1 MVLIS
6 VADVPERLRPA
17 LLQVLTACSNDCRVR
32 AAWLEGSFARG
43 EADAWSDID
52 LHLIVEE
59 PETFGAVE
67 WLAALMPLL
76 LADSIPGLPGAF
88 ICLTPD
94 WVHIDLNL
102 HSLEEELRQETTRRV
117 LVDKDALIP
126 STSSPEFS
134 SRRPF
139 FPAQQAQIFLY
150 LMGNAVTALQ
160 RGDLIALSQTT
171 VMMRDGLL
179 IPLML
184 AENGIPNETGA
195 KRVARHL
202 TTEQQ
207 DCLERLP
214 AIGLTEIGLRE
225 AQRTLALEYL
235 TRARRLAEACT
246 AVWPAELER
255 AAKQLWL
262 HELGIDLATP

>member
-1 MVLIS
+1 MVLITA
-6 VADVPERLRPA
+6 ADVPARLRPA
-17 LLQVLTACSNDCRVR
+17 LLQLLAACSDDLRVR

-43 EADAWSDID
+43 EADAWSDIG

-67 WLAALMPLL
+67 WLGSLMPLV
-76 LADSIPGLPGAF
+76 LADAIPGLSAAF
-88 ICLTPD
+88 ICLTRD

-102 HSLEEELRQETTRRV
+102 HSVEDELRQETPRQV

-126 STSSPEFS
+126 STSAAEVS
-134 SRRPF
+134 SGPPF
-139 FPAQQAQIFLY
+139 FPAQQTQIFLY
-150 LMGNAVTALQ
+150 LMGNAVTAFQ

-184 AENGIPNETGA
+184 AENGILNETGA

-225 AQRTLALEYL
+225 AQRTLAVEYL
-235 TRARRLAEACT
+235 TRARRLADVCHAI
-246 AVWPAELER
+246 WPTELEL
-255 AAKQLWL
+255 AATRLWR
-262 HELGIDLATP
+262 HELGIDL

>member
-1 MVLIS
+1 MVLITA
-6 VADVPERLRPA
+6 ADIPDRLRPA
-17 LLQVLTACSNDCRVR
+17 LLQLLAACSDDPRVR

-67 WLAALMPLL
+67 WLGALMPLV
-76 LADSIPGLPGAF
+76 LADAIPGLSGAF

-102 HSLEEELRQETTRRV
+102 HSLEEELRQETTRQV

-126 STSSPEFS
+126 STSAAEIS
-134 SRRPF
+134 SGPPF
-139 FPAQQAQIFLY
+139 FPAQQTQIFLY
-150 LMGNAVTALQ
+150 LMGNAVTAFL

-184 AENGIPNETGA
+184 AENGILNETGA

-225 AQRTLALEYL
+225 AQRTLAVEYL
-235 TRARRLAEACT
+235 ARARRLADVCH
-246 AVWPAELER
+246 AVWPTELEL
-255 AAKQLWL
+255 AATRLWR
-262 HELGIDLATP
+262 HELGIDL